1 MTTLIKRN
9 TTVPT
14 EKSKILSTYSDN
26 QPGVYEGER
35 ARTKD
40 NDLLGKFEFFVV
52 SLKLRS
58 PHLRY

>member
-14 EKSKILSTYSDN
+14 KKLEIFSTYSDN
-26 QPGVYEGER
+26 QRGILIQVHEGEH

-40 NDLLGKFEFFVV
+40 NNLLGKFEL
-52 SLKLRS
+52 SDI
-58 PHLRY
+58 PPAPGT